1 MIPIDVRS
9 ALTPQQ
15 AISQDLQAILPRL
28 AAKDPSL
35 WGPDAMA
42 EAALRLGW
50 ISSPTDAAELLVKIT
65 ELTNWVRYQGL
76 DHVVLCGMGG
86 SSLAPEVICKTYD
99 KPITILDSTDP
110 QQVARTI
117 NDQLANTVVIIAS
130 KSGSTTETDSAKLAY
145 EAAFVEAGMLPT
157 DHLIIITDP
166 GSPLAA
172 SAKEAGYR
180 ILAADPAVGGR
191 YSALTAFGLLPSALA
206 GVDIGQLVS
215 DAVAA
220 LTAVAADPSPAVLL
234 GALLGEHEK
243 QSPYVSVS
251 APNGLG
257 DWIEQ
262 LVAESTGKENRG
274 LLPIVVESSS
284 SAGFQGDGLL
294 SIAINQVESADLSV
308 TGSLGGQFVLWEW
321 ATALAGR
328 VIGINPFDQPN
339 VAESKENTARVL
351 AQPDGLGVA
360 PDQTVGAVEIY
371 GGRSLGSLSDSLADF
386 FSEIP
391 EHGYLAVMAYLDR
404 FADAAAAGLR
414 TQIASLLGCP
424 VTFGWG
430 PRFLHS
436 TGQFH
441 KGNPKLGAFLQITG
455 ASPNDYPIPSR
466 PYSFATLQM
475 AQAIGDAEALH
486 GRKSPLLRLHLRDR
500 RVGLQEIAEAIREL
514 TLRRA
519 TS

>member
-1 MIPIDVRS
+1 
-9 ALTPQQ
+9 
-15 AISQDLQAILPRL
+15 
-28 AAKDPSL
+28 
-35 WGPDAMA
+35 MA

-50 ISSPTDAAELLVKIT
+50 ISSPTDATELLAKIT
-65 ELTNWVRYQGL
+65 ELTNWARYRDL
-76 DHVVLCGMGG
+76 SHVVLCGMGG

-117 NDQLANTVVIIAS
+117 SDRLANTVVIIAS
-130 KSGSTTETDSAKLAY
+130 KSGSTTETDSAKRAY
-145 EAAFVEAGMLPT
+145 EAAFVEAGMLPAE
-157 DHLIIITDP
+157 HLIIITDP

-172 SAKEAGYR
+172 AAKEDGYQV
-180 ILAADPAVGGR
+180 LTADPAVGGR

-206 GVDIGQLVS
+206 GVDIEQLVS

-220 LTAVAADPSPAVLL
+220 LQVVTGDPSPAVLL
-234 GALLGEHEK
+234 GALLGEHAR

-251 APNGLG
+251 APSGLG

-262 LVAESTGKENRG
+262 LVAESTGKANRG

-284 SAGFQGDGLL
+284 SPGFQGNGVL
-294 SIAINQVESADLSV
+294 SIAINQAESADLLV
-308 TGSLGGQFVLWEW
+308 TGPLGGQFVLWEW

-351 AQPDGLGVA
+351 TQPGSLGIA
-360 PDQTVGAVEIY
+360 PDRTIGSVEIY
-371 GGRSLGSLSDSLADF
+371 GGRGSGSLSDCLADF
-386 FSEIP
+386 FAEIP
-391 EHGYLAVMAYLDR
+391 ANGYLAVMAYLDR

-414 TQIASLLGCP
+414 AEIAGLLGCP

-441 KGNPKLGAFLQITG
+441 KGNPGLGAFLQITG
-455 ASPNDYPIPSR
+455 ASPDDYPIPSR

-475 AQAIGDAEALH
+475 AQAIGDAEALR
-486 GRKSPLLRLHLRDR
+486 GRKAPLLRLHLRDR
-500 RVGLQEIAEAIREL
+500 RSGLREIAEAIREL